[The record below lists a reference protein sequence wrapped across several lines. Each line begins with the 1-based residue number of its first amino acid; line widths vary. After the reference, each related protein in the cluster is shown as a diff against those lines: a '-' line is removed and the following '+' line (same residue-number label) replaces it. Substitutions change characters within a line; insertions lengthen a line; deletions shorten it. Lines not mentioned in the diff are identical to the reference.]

1 MSENKDL
8 DNKQDLD
15 KIIDELNNTNR
26 LLFEINKNIANLVLV
41 YQVQLIA
48 IEEAMHT
55 AEAETNIPKKNYI
68 NLNKSVDFNTL
79 LP

>member
-55 AEAETNIPKKNYI
+55 AEAETNIPKKKI
-68 NLNKSVDFNTL
+68 TL
-79 LP
+79 I

>member
-48 IEEAMHT
+48 IEAAMHT
-55 AEAETNIPKKNYI
+55 AEAETNIPKKK
-68 NLNKSVDFNTL
+68 LH
-79 LP
+79 

>member
-15 KIIDELNNTNR
+15 KIIDELNNANR

-55 AEAETNIPKKNYI
+55 AEAETNIPKKK
-68 NLNKSVDFNTL
+68 LH
-79 LP
+79 

>member
-41 YQVQLIA
+41 HQVQLIA

-55 AEAETNIPKKNYI
+55 AEAELNIPKKK
-68 NLNKSVDFNTL
+68 LH
-79 LP
+79 

>member
-55 AEAETNIPKKNYI
+55 AEAELNIPKKK
-68 NLNKSVDFNTL
+68 LH
-79 LP
+79 